1 MRIEPMLDE
10 RSQRYFLEI
19 YYPAD
24 ATQAFITT
32 FPRYAS
38 PAAAEQDVLAILA
51 AAASTAGRRSPLS
64 PIVEQQT

>member
-1 MRIEPMLDE
+1 MMIRIEPVLDE

-38 PAAAEQDVLAILA
+38 ASAAEQDVLAILA
-51 AAASTAGRRSPLS
+51 AAAS
-64 PIVEQQT
+64 